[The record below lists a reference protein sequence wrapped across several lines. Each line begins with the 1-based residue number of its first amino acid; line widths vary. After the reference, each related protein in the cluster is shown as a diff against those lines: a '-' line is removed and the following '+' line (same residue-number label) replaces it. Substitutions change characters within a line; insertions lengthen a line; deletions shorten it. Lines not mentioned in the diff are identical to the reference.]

1 MKIEAKIKKDVLNFS
16 TSEMNYLSLTTSFKA
31 PKLDKAFVASKGIN
45 TLLASPFA
53 ISCKASNDFNWIN
66 LSSGLDFLIDS

>member
-1 MKIEAKIKKDVLNFS
+1 MKNEGKIKKDVLILS
-16 TSEMNYLSLTTSFKA
+16 TSKTYYLSLTTSFKA

-53 ISCKASNDFNWIN
+53 ISCKASKDFN
-66 LSSGLDFLIDS
+66 